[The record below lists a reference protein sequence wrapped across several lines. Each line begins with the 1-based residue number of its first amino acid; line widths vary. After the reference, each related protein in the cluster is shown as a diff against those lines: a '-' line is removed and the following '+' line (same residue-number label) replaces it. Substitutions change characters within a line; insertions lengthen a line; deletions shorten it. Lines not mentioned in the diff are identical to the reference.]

1 MGEGGTWLCV
11 PRTKIKTEMGRDGK
25 GGFAISLSEV
35 LGLVQPWE
43 LLPHHHQPRR
53 WGWAPP
59 LLWLSHS
66 LWRGCQ
72 PCEMVH
78 RHSFCTWECC
88 YFTATQATEKVYFF
102 VFFLM
107 ARNTPTEFG
116 FKRGGEYSDR
126 NTEGGRE
133 GAASRGWKLPWFTYL
148 LQISNMAMKSMCAKR
163 RSISCQVIKIWRE
176 IGTKCI
182 SLAVDLSFFKKR
194 EKNELFFF
202 KC

>member
-133 GAASRGWKLPWFTYL
+133 GAASRGWKLPMVHLPAPDKQYG
-148 LQISNMAMKSMCAKR
+148 NEVNVC
-163 RSISCQVIKIWRE
+163 
-176 IGTKCI
+176 
-182 SLAVDLSFFKKR
+182 KK
-194 EKNELFFF
+194 KKYFLPGHQNL
-202 KC
+202 KGDWD